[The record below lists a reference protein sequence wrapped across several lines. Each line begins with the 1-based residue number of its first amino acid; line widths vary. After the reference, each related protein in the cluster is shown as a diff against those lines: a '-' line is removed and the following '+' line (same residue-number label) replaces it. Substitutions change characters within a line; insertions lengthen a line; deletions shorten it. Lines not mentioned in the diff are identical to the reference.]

1 MKMEKMRSEVEID
14 RTPVGIDSGTKAVHP
29 RNGSRTTAWFIA
41 LATVLTAGFARQ
53 LFALAQLALDEDFNS
68 HILLVPLVTLYL
80 VWIKRKEAKGA
91 ERKAQSAKR
100 SGAWAAAVLLALGLV
115 TLAAYGLLSVQNPQ
129 VPRNDSLALAT
140 FSYVCF
146 LLSGCIW
153 IFGTQTTRHFAFP
166 LAFLFV
172 MVPLPT
178 VATHWVAMF
187 LQYAS
192 AEAAHLLIL
201 LSGTT
206 VFREGLTFH
215 LPGIVLTVAEE
226 CSGIRSTLVL
236 FITSML
242 AGYLFLHTT
251 WKRLVLTLFVIPLA
265 ILRNGFRIFTIAMLC
280 VHINPSMLYSP
291 IHQRGGP
298 VFFALS
304 LIPFF
309 ALLFWLKKRE
319 RGRTDG

>member
-1 MKMEKMRSEVEID
+1 V
-14 RTPVGIDSGTKAVHP
+14 PP
-29 RNGSRTTAWFIA
+29 RNGSRTTGLFIA
-41 LATVLTAGFARQ
+41 LAALLTAGFAKQ
-53 LFALAQLALDEDFNS
+53 LFGLAQLAIKEDFYS
-68 HILLVPLVTLYL
+68 HILLVPWVTLYL
-80 VWIKRKEAKGA
+80 VWIKRKDLAEDDRGQRTEDRGQKTEGA
-91 ERKAQSAKR
+91 ER
-100 SGAWAAAVLLALGLV
+100 SGAWLAVVMLALGIV
-115 TLAAYGLLSVQNPQ
+115 AIIAYGLLSSRNPRLPQ
-129 VPRNDSLALAT
+129 NDSLALST

-153 IFGTQTTRHFAFP
+153 VFGPQTVRRFTFP
-166 LAFLFV
+166 LGFLFV

-178 VATHWVAMF
+178 VATHWAAVF

-192 AEAAHLLIL
+192 ADAAHMLIKI
-201 LSGTT
+201 SGTT

-251 WKRLVLTLFVIPLA
+251 WKRLALTVFVIPLA

-280 VHINPSMLYSP
+280 VHVNPNMLYSP

-298 VFFALS
+298 IFFALS

-309 ALLFWLKKRE
+309 ALLFWLKKKE
-319 RGRTDG
+319 RGGTDG